1 MSKIELKRALNEALD
16 DEYKARATY
25 HKVIETWG
33 EIRPFVNIVAA
44 EERHIQALLPLYEH
58 YDIPVPKDPWMDQ
71 IEIPSSVTEA
81 CQMGVEAEIEN
92 AELYNRLLDMTLDY
106 ADVQT
111 VFRQL
116 QRASQENH
124 LPAFRRCVERDGGRG
139 HHGKG
144 GRGGG
149 GRQGC

>member
-1 MSKIELKRALNEALD
+1 MSRAKLEQALNEALD

-25 HKVIETWG
+25 RKVIETWG
-33 EIRPFVNIVAA
+33 EIRPFVNIVEA

-58 YDIPVPKDPWMDQ
+58 YDIPVPEDPWMDQ
-71 IEIPSSVTEA
+71 IEIPASETEA

-92 AELYNRLLDMTLDY
+92 AELYNRLLDMTQDY
-106 ADVQT
+106 ADVQS
-111 VFRQL
+111 VFLQL

-124 LPAFRRCVERDGGRG
+124 LPAFRRCAERGGGRG
-139 HHGKG
+139 HQGKG
-144 GRGGG
+144 CRGGA